1 MNWKITNLQVY
12 PQADGHSDVVVR
24 VDYQVGVLKDVVE
37 LAPPSGNFVPF
48 ADLTEDKVL
57 GWVWAAVD
65 KAAVEGRAAR
75 EAIELERKL
84 AILEKDGKKPSAV
97 PMGTPWSHS

>member
-48 ADLTEDKVL
+48 ADLTEDQVL

-65 KAAVEGRAAR
+65 KAAVEERATR
-75 EAIELERKL
+75 EAQELARKL
-84 AILEKDGKKPSAV
+84 AVLEKDGKEPSAV
-97 PMGTPWSHS
+97 SMGMPWTGG